1 MKYLYCNRFLIY
13 GIIQMLV
20 LITFVQSIDHLPRP
34 QTEEQ
39 YKRKDDHLNA
49 KRQVRKFL
57 QPTPPNAVW
66 DGSDIV

>member
-1 MKYLYCNRFLIY
+1 
-13 GIIQMLV
+13 MLV

-49 KRQVRKFL
+49 KRQVCKFL

>member
-1 MKYLYCNRFLIY
+1 
-13 GIIQMLV
+13 MLV

-49 KRQVRKFL
+49 KRQVPKFL
-57 QPTPPNAVW
+57 QPTHPNAVW